1 MGQAKSE
8 SKKQVFSRL
17 GWVLILSQL
26 VTLGVV
32 WGAEQ
37 IYRLYLGIR
46 APELDY
52 VSLMR
57 LLQSNGWA
65 LMLGAVAGVLPCLKL
80 RLTPR
85 TSQLTGY
92 LTRTRKSIS
101 FSMVFVCVLLVM
113 GLQNIASLLTLP
125 MEAAANSMGWSFMDA
140 YTSVA
145 SMSDTVSLFLYTVL
159 IAPLCEELVYRGFV
173 LRALAPYGKIF
184 GMVVAALLFGL
195 MHGNIIQL
203 PSALLCG
210 FLFGYVTLEYSLPA
224 SILIHTLN
232 NLMAEAMNWLQSAD
246 EVTAAAVNQAV
257 FSFGLVA
264 LLLYITKFWRPL
276 VYYIRTNRTQK
287 GTLWSFFTTL
297 PVLFLLIYLVIL
309 TGLSVTPVDAAGCPF
324 QTKVKFMKSRGMYAA
339 FPYMSGI
346 AH

>member
-8 SKKQVFSRL
+8 SKKQVFARL

-26 VTLGVV
+26 ITLGVV
-32 WGAEQ
+32 CGAEQ

-52 VSLMR
+52 VSLVR
-57 LLQSNGWA
+57 LLRSNGWS
-65 LMLGAVAGVLPCLKL
+65 LMLGAIAGVLPCLKL

-101 FSMVFVCVLLVM
+101 FSMVFVYVLLVM
-113 GLQNIASLLTLP
+113 GLQNMASLLTLP
-125 MEAAANSMGWSFMDA
+125 MEAAANSMGWSFLDA
-140 YTSVA
+140 YTSAA
-145 SMSDTVSLFLYTVL
+145 SMSDTLSLFLYTVL
-159 IAPLCEELVYRGFV
+159 VAPFCEELIYRGFV

-195 MHGNIIQL
+195 MHGNIIQF

-224 SILIHTLN
+224 SMLIHALN
-232 NLMAEAMNWLQSAD
+232 NLAAEAISWLQSTD

-264 LLLYITKFWRPL
+264 LLLYVTKFWRSF
-276 VYYIRTNRTQK
+276 VRYFRANRTEK
-287 GTLWSFFTTL
+287 GTLWHFVTTL
-297 PVLFLLIYLVIL
+297 PILLLLIYLVLL
-309 TGLSVTPVDAAGCPF
+309 TGLSITP
-324 QTKVKFMKSRGMYAA
+324 
-339 FPYMSGI
+339 I
-346 AH
+346 